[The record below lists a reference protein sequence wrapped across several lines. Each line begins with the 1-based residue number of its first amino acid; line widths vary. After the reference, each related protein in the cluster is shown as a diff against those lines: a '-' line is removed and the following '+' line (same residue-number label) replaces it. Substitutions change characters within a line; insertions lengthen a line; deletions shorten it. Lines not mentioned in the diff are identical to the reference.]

1 MRIRGSYFALIVLIM
16 LCGLAALMINTDK
29 PQTPE
34 RIEYNGYRAQD
45 MIVPIPKDYK
55 RPTPTPT
62 PKPNKTVLYYEN
74 VLKGCY
80 LDKIPLLIVELD
92 LTYIGRYFVTAYSPQ
107 ETGSWQTASGIDLH
121 RAEHYNRYTD
131 PTTCAIDPALHSF
144 GELFYI
150 EEFDRVFIAEDT
162 GGLIKGRKI
171 DLGYTDLESVYTFP
185 TGYYDIYAVEYVYS
199 LKPAVKYD
207 VRPIISKYFIEE
219 AR

>member
-1 MRIRGSYFALIVLIM
+1 MKIKGFCIALIL
-16 LCGLAALMINTDK
+16 LCGLSALMINTDK

-45 MIVPIPKDYK
+45 MIVPIPKYYK
-55 RPTPTPT
+55 RPTPTPL
-62 PKPNKTVLYYEN
+62 PNNKVLNYHKSI
-74 VLKGCY
+74 LRGCY
-80 LDKIPLLIVELD
+80 LDEIPLLIVELD

-162 GGLIKGRKI
+162 GGLIKGHKI

-185 TGYYDIYAVEYVYS
+185 TGYYDIYSVEYVYS

-207 VRPIISKYFIEE
+207 VRPVISKYLIEE